1 MWITLWMS
9 LLATT
14 KKETTLQA
22 QPIVTTKWFKSIL
35 LKSITYKLT
44 KR

>member
-9 LLATT
+9 LLGTT

-22 QPIVTTKWFKSIL
+22 QPIVTTSVQIENVHRL
-35 LKSITYKLT
+35 I
-44 KR
+44 